1 MSDVKNDYDYETAIA
16 SKVTADVVRDLG
28 GMATAS
34 VCEEVGFAIVTAIQ

>member
-1 MSDVKNDYDYETAIA
+1 
-16 SKVTADVVRDLG
+16 VVRDLG